1 MATHTITLKIDDKK
15 VSAKYTDD
23 QVDLLS
29 KINLDIAQ
37 ALTDAMFTELSQIKT
52 QSSTN
57 DGQLLVEAKE

>member
-37 ALTDAMFTELSQIKT
+37 ALTDAMFAELSQIKT